1 MTRVQHKCNTSATRA
16 TRVQQKCYTKYTSV
30 TRVKKFDFVKGT
42 SKTISSHPYI
52 YYMASER
59 LQKYEEFDSKNYHL
73 EVPRFYA
80 KIRLKDAPQ
89 KLNFLM
95 AKAMSKS
102 CKLDCSR
109 KCPGTFPHS
118 YAQ

>member
-1 MTRVQHKCNTSATRA
+1 
-16 TRVQQKCYTKYTSV
+16 
-30 TRVKKFDFVKGT
+30 
-42 SKTISSHPYI
+42 
-52 YYMASER
+52 MASER